1 MDILNYLNSD
11 LVFPILA
18 LFVVVIY
25 IVNRVRNKRRYKR

>member
-1 MDILNYLNSD
+1 MDILKFLNGD

-25 IVNRVRNKRRYKR
+25 FVNRTRTKRKYKR

>member
-18 LFVVVIY
+18 LFVVVVYVI
-25 IVNRVRNKRRYKR
+25 NKVRNKKKFKR

>member
-1 MDILNYLNSD
+1 MDILSFLNGD

-25 IVNRVRNKRRYKR
+25 FVNRVRTKRKFKR

>member
-1 MDILNYLNSD
+1 MDVLNYLNSD

-25 IVNRVRNKRRYKR
+25 VVNKVRNKRKFKR

>member
-1 MDILNYLNSD
+1 MKFFNFLNGD

-25 IVNRVRNKRRYKR
+25 FVNRVRTKRKFKR